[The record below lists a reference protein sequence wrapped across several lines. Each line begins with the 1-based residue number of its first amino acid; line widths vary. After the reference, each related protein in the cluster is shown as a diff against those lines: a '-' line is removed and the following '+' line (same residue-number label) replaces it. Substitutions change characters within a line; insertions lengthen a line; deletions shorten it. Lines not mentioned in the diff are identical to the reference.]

1 MNQSSPSVA
10 QARQDSNLQPPVLE
24 TGALPI
30 VLLAYRLGEWI
41 FVSGDSR
48 RTQGITPSVTT
59 LHSLLTNHNSPNLP
73 GFGVFGM
80 LAAARAILL
89 QPQAILHVLLVLA
102 RLVIALFAIA
112 TSHRQNGL
120 IFVRHDNL
128 DNLDSAL
135 GSITPAEPLQAAD
148 GI

>member
-1 MNQSSPSVA
+1 MRPVRQTTTNQ
-10 QARQDSNLQPPVLE
+10 
-24 TGALPI
+24 
-30 VLLAYRLGEWI
+30 
-41 FVSGDSR
+41 
-48 RTQGITPSVTT
+48 
-59 LHSLLTNHNSPNLP
+59 LP

-80 LAAARAILL
+80 LAAARTILL
-89 QPQAILHVLLVLA
+89 QSQAILHVLLVLA

-135 GSITPAEPLQAAD
+135 GSITPTPAEPLQAAD